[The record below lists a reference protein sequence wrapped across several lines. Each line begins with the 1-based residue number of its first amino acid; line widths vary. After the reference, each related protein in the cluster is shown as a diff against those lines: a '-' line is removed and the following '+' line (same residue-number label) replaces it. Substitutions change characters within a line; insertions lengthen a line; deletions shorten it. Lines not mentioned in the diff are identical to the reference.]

1 MEKLYSEEFEKCLL
15 ACMLQDNSIIDDVNA
30 KVKRDYFF
38 IPKYGLFYEG
48 IINLYSENNACD
60 IVMLSQQYPKKA
72 AEIAELTDVI
82 SSSSN
87 YDFFASE
94 IKKYYTAR
102 KYKSFAE
109 EQIANLSNKNID
121 DILYRTDDFT
131 NICMTDVSKSAPTD
145 AKQMAYK
152 TLERIQYRIN
162 HVGELTGLDTGFN
175 KLNSLTDGFQQGD
188 EVVIGA
194 RASIG
199 KSAFSDQLCVNM
211 ASKGIKTATFSLE
224 MTAEQIG
231 ERRISGLSRVDIK
244 KIRNGFLTASAV
256 KKIQD
261 SAEKLFSYGDN
272 LLLFDSDSIS
282 CEFNEICSKIRLLSK
297 QGYKA
302 FFIDHIGLV
311 ECRDKEGVPEWEKIS
326 YITKKIKQLANKL
339 HVVIVLVCQLTRD
352 SEGKEPQLNNLRGS
366 GSIEQDANTVILL
379 HRERQKDD
387 EIMIPTKAIVSKDRN
402 GACGVVEL
410 NFFPKITKFE
420 EVSEE
425 KNEFS
430 FEQKKDNNKQNE
442 EKDFMLS
449 EDEVF

>member
-1 MEKLYSEEFEKCLL
+1 M
-15 ACMLQDNSIIDDVNA
+15 A
-30 KVKRDYFF
+30 VK
-38 IPKYGLFYEG
+38 
-48 IINLYSENNACD
+48 S
-60 IVMLSQQYPKKA
+60 
-72 AEIAELTDVI
+72 
-82 SSSSN
+82 
-87 YDFFASE
+87 
-94 IKKYYTAR
+94 
-102 KYKSFAE
+102 
-109 EQIANLSNKNID
+109 
-121 DILYRTDDFT
+121 
-131 NICMTDVSKSAPTD
+131 
-145 AKQMAYK
+145 
-152 TLERIQYRIN
+152 LERIQYRIN
-162 HVGELTGLDTGFN
+162 HMGELTGLDTGFE
-175 KLNSLTDGFQQGD
+175 KLNNLTDGFQQGD
-188 EVVIGA
+188 EIVIGA

-211 ASKGIKTATFSLE
+211 AAKGIKTATFSLE

-231 ERRISGLSRVDIK
+231 ERRLAGISRVDIK
-244 KIRNGFLTASAV
+244 KMRNGCLNAASV

-261 SAEKLFSYGDN
+261 AAEKLFNYGDN

-402 GACGVVEL
+402 GACGAIDF
-410 NFFPKITKFE
+410 NFFPKIAKFE
-420 EVSEE
+420 EVIED
-425 KNEFS
+425 KTFS
-430 FEQKKDNNKQNE
+430 FEERKAENERIQKTE
-442 EKDFMLS
+442 S
-449 EDEVF
+449 TEVFEAEEAIF